1 MHKLKVEYSA
11 GTVFAYDLTWI
22 VREKFKVVTFK
33 KGEIVAALVLK
44 I

>member
-1 MHKLKVEYSA
+1 MHKLKVQDA
-11 GTVFAYDLTWI
+11 VGTVLAHDLTWI
-22 VREKFKVVTFK
+22 TREKFKGVALK